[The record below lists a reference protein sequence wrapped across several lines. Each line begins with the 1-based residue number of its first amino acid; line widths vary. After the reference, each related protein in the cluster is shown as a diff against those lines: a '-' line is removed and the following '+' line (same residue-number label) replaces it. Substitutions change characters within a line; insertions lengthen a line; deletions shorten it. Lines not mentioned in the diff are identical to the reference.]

1 MRKLFFLLTL
11 LVMGVFALDMAAQQ
25 QGSGQS
31 PTTPV
36 QGSSDQ
42 TPAATQSPN
51 DVPSPDSQATD
62 SPGTPQDKTADK
74 QDADKP
80 TRGERVKKHMKDQ
93 MSSWCV
99 GAPLN
104 HCYERKPS
112 DDAKGGDAQAQA
124 PRAPRSDDTATA
136 PPIAPGESSS
146 NDTKVN
152 LSAPVGDAAD
162 HPDSSLDTGTSE
174 FHPWDPHR
182 AMKNIEVGDYYYK
195 QKNYRAAVSRY
206 EEALQWKPRDAE
218 ATYKLA
224 EAQEK
229 LGDKL
234 AARKNYQAYLSILPE
249 GPRAQE
255 ANKALAR
262 LK

>member
-1 MRKLFFLLTL
+1 
-11 LVMGVFALDMAAQQ
+11 
-25 QGSGQS
+25 
-31 PTTPV
+31 
-36 QGSSDQ
+36 
-42 TPAATQSPN
+42 
-51 DVPSPDSQATD
+51 
-62 SPGTPQDKTADK
+62 
-74 QDADKP
+74 
-80 TRGERVKKHMKDQ
+80 
-93 MSSWCV
+93 
-99 GAPLN
+99 
-104 HCYERKPS
+104 
-112 DDAKGGDAQAQA
+112 
-124 PRAPRSDDTATA
+124 
-136 PPIAPGESSS
+136 
-146 NDTKVN
+146 
-152 LSAPVGDAAD
+152 VGDAAD